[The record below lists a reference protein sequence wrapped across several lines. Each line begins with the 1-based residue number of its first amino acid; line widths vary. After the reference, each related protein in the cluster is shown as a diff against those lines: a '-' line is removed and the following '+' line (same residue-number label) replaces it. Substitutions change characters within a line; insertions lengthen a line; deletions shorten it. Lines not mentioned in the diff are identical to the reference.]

1 MDDGSVQQ
9 VELQAYMAQASR
21 DELTQRIAACVQE
34 DGAVEPLPGLRL
46 IRRGAP
52 TEPIHS
58 VLNPALCVIA
68 QGRKDIYLGETRYQY
83 DPAHYL
89 LVTVGLPITGQV
101 VEASPARPYL
111 SLRLDLDLGLLGAVV
126 AEAPAVAPGPRGA
139 ERAIAVSEL
148 DAALLDAVVR
158 LVRLVDS
165 PAEAALLGAA
175 DHAGDPVPAADG

>member
-1 MDDGSVQQ
+1 MDEGSIQQ
-9 VELQAYMAQASR
+9 VEREAYLAQASR
-21 DELTQRIAACVQE
+21 DELAQRIAACVQE

-101 VEASPARPYL
+101 VEASPERPYL
-111 SLRLDLDLGLLGAVV
+111 SLRLDLDLGLLGAVL
-126 AEAPAVAPGPRGA
+126 AEAPAVAPRPVGRSG
-139 ERAIAVSEL
+139 R
-148 DAALLDAVVR
+148 
-158 LVRLVDS
+158 S
-165 PAEAALLGAA
+165 P
-175 DHAGDPVPAADG
+175 